1 MFQRFKDRLSEVSE
15 EVKKDPRFQS
25 SLHSVNSLAE
35 KTLTAIKNEPVSPGL
50 TSTNE
55 GVFFVNLKKSFD
67 SLVGANKD
75 TLNQD
80 CPLFVRFSNSLISI
94 YPGSV
99 GFVTTETQGHHQ
111 VCQARRVRSLRNV
124 QRTP

>member
-50 TSTNE
+50 TTTNE
-55 GVFFVNLKKSFD
+55 GFFVNLKKS
-67 SLVGANKD
+67 SLVRANKD
-75 TLNQD
+75 TLNQY

-94 YPGSV
+94 LESLN
-99 GFVTTETQGHHQ
+99 GFLILYVL
-111 VCQARRVRSLRNV
+111 V
-124 QRTP
+124 P

>member
-75 TLNQD
+75 TLNQY
-80 CPLFVRFSNSLISI
+80 CPLFVRFSKLPHLDFRII
-94 YPGSV
+94 EGLFDPVCVGS
-99 GFVTTETQGHHQ
+99 VTTEIQGHHQ
-111 VCQARRVRSLRNV
+111 VCQALLGA
-124 QRTP
+124 